1 MKNLKLNFDY
11 EVFHIITVKIREN
24 DLNDVLSELSI
35 KETIKESLEKIT
47 DLYHFG
53 MIDREVFL
61 LCGNK
66 KHDIERITRTIQE
79 ASVIIERIF
88 HTKIS
93 CGISSSGTSL
103 RVLPVL
109 YQQALEALAY
119 NVVIQDESYTY
130 YNDILPLQKDA
141 PLQKDDDWNSE
152 VDSIEKIIT
161 HCSEEELLF

>member
-53 MIDREVFL
+53 MIDREVFF

-79 ASVIIERIF
+79 ASVIIERYQF
-88 HTKIS
+88 K
-93 CGISSSGTSL
+93 GTSC
-103 RVLPVL
+103 
-109 YQQALEALAY
+109 
-119 NVVIQDESYTY
+119 
-130 YNDILPLQKDA
+130 PLSA
-141 PLQKDDDWNSE
+141 GSRSTWL
-152 VDSIEKIIT
+152 
-161 HCSEEELLF
+161 

>member
-1 MKNLKLNFDY
+1 MKNLKLNLDY
-11 EVFHIITVKIREN
+11 KVFHIITVKIREN

-79 ASVIIERIF
+79 PPSLSNVFFTRKYPAASVPA
-88 HTKIS
+88 
-93 CGISSSGTSL
+93 
-103 RVLPVL
+103 VPV
-109 YQQALEALAY
+109 
-119 NVVIQDESYTY
+119 
-130 YNDILPLQKDA
+130 
-141 PLQKDDDWNSE
+141 
-152 VDSIEKIIT
+152 
-161 HCSEEELLF
+161 

>member
-1 MKNLKLNFDY
+1 MKNLKLNLDY

-88 HTKIS
+88 HTKNILRHQFQRYQFK
-93 CGISSSGTSL
+93 GTSC
-103 RVLPVL
+103 
-109 YQQALEALAY
+109 
-119 NVVIQDESYTY
+119 
-130 YNDILPLQKDA
+130 PLSA
-141 PLQKDDDWNSE
+141 GSRSTWL
-152 VDSIEKIIT
+152 
-161 HCSEEELLF
+161 